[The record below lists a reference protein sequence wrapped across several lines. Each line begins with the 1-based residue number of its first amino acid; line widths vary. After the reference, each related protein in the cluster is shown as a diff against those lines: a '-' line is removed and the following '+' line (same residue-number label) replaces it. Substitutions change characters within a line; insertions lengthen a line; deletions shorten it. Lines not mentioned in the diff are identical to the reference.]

1 MAVPLRVKISTIV
14 KLVFEPKV
22 LRFLLSQ
29 RHAGYLFDQ
38 GWFNSF
44 KVNSPVGKNNEPLP
58 WMTYPFIDFIKDRL
72 NKELT
77 VFEFGSGNSTLF
89 FAERVK
95 KVVAVEHDK
104 EWYNL
109 IKSKMSENVSIHLKN
124 LSEEYQNAVI
134 NYKQSDIIIVD
145 GRNRNECIY
154 NSVKSLSASGII
166 VLDDSERKDY
176 DEGKGF
182 LKKSGFK
189 SIDFWGFSPGLFYK
203 KATSVFYK
211 FNNCLGI

>member
-1 MAVPLRVKISTIV
+1 MAIPLRVKISTV
-14 KLVFEPKV
+14 FKLLFEPKV

-77 VFEFGSGNSTLF
+77 IFEFGSGNSTLF

-95 KVVAVEHDK
+95 KVVAVEHNK
-104 EWYNL
+104 EWYDL
-109 IKSKMSENVSIHLKN
+109 VKSKMPTNVSIHLKN
-124 LSEEYQNAVI
+124 LSEEYQNTV
-134 NYKQSDIIIVD
+134 NDDQFDIIIVD
-145 GRNRNECIY
+145 GENRNDCIR

-166 VLDDSERKDY
+166 ILDDFERKDY
-176 DEGKGF
+176 YEGKGF

-189 SIDFWGFSPGLFYK
+189 SINFWGFSPGLFYK

-211 FNNCLGI
+211 DNNCLGI